1 VNDLDDV
8 LRILVAAA
16 FVAAA
21 VAKLVLSEDRL
32 RRLGM
37 TVVAD
42 LSPAAR
48 RGIAGLELL
57 GALGLLSP
65 WLFGLPGWSARI
77 AAAGLTLLM
86 AGASWLQVTR
96 RRSAGAAISL
106 VLLTLVASLA
116 VTPTVPVGLP

>member
-1 VNDLDDV
+1 MNELDDV

-21 VAKLVLSEDRL
+21 AAKLVLSEDRL
-32 RRLGM
+32 RGIGM
-37 TVVAD
+37 TVLAE
-42 LSPAAR
+42 LTPAQR
-48 RGIAGLELL
+48 RLVAGLELL
-57 GALGLLSP
+57 GALGLASP
-65 WLFGLPGWSARI
+65 WLFGWPGWTARI

-86 AGASWLQVTR
+86 TGASWIQVTR

-106 VLLTLVASLA
+106 IMLTLVASLA

>member
-1 VNDLDDV
+1 MNELDDV

-21 VAKLVLSEDRL
+21 VVKLALSEDRL
-32 RRLGM
+32 RGIGM
-37 TVVAD
+37 TVLAE
-42 LSPAAR
+42 LTPAQR
-48 RGIAGLELL
+48 RLVAGLELA

-65 WLFGLPGWSARI
+65 WLFGAPGWSARI

-96 RRSAGAAISL
+96 RRSGAAAVSL
-106 VLLTLVASLA
+106 VMLTLVASLA

>member
-1 VNDLDDV
+1 MNDLDDV
-8 LRILVAAA
+8 LRIVVAAA
-16 FVAAA
+16 FIAAA

-32 RRLGM
+32 RGIGM
-37 TVVAD
+37 TVLAD
-42 LSPAAR
+42 LSPAQR
-48 RGIAGLELL
+48 RLIASVELL

-86 AGASWLQVTR
+86 TGASWLQVTR

-106 VLLTLVASLA
+106 IMLTMVASLA

>member
-1 VNDLDDV
+1 VNELDDV

-32 RRLGM
+32 RGIGM
-37 TVVAD
+37 TVLAE
-42 LSPAAR
+42 LSPSQR
-48 RGIAGLELL
+48 WLVAGLELV
-57 GALGLLSP
+57 GAAGLLAP
-65 WLFGLPGWSARI
+65 WLFGLPGWTARI

-106 VLLTLVASLA
+106 IMLTLVASLA